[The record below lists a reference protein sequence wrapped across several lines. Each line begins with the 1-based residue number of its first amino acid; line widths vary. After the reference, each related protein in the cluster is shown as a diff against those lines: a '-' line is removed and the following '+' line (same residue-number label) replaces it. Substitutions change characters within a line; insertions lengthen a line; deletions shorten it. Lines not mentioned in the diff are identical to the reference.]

1 MLRTRR
7 NEEKLPETVTAV
19 WLEAQA
25 QDEFWLFGRREG
37 SEKIIEKEGMKYV
50 WNFDELDKQI
60 KSVAVW
66 AGSTDAKL

>member
-25 QDEFWLFGRREG
+25 QGELWLFGRRER
-37 SEKIIEKEGMKYV
+37 SEMIIEKEGMKYV
-50 WNFDELDKQI
+50 
-60 KSVAVW
+60 
-66 AGSTDAKL
+66 

>member
-25 QDEFWLFGRREG
+25 QGELRLFGRRER
-37 SEKIIEKEGMKYV
+37 SEMIIEKEGMKYV
-50 WNFDELDKQI
+50 
-60 KSVAVW
+60 
-66 AGSTDAKL
+66 